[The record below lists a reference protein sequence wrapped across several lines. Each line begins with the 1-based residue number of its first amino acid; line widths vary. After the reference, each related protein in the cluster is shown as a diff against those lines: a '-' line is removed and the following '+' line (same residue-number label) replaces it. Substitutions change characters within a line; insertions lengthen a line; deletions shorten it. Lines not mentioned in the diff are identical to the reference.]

1 MMVECPNCTKPTAF
15 QRHCSHC
22 GTILKHT
29 IEEKFELLGEAVE
42 KALKKER
49 QKRKKKKR
57 VKMLIAGVIIL
68 LAVYVGIKSVGA

>member
-1 MMVECPNCTKPTAF
+1 MVECPNCAKPTAF

-22 GTILKHT
+22 GIILQHT
-29 IEEKFELLGEAVE
+29 AEEKFELLGEAVE
-42 KALKKER
+42 KAIKKER

-57 VKMLIAGVIIL
+57 IKMLIGIAIIL